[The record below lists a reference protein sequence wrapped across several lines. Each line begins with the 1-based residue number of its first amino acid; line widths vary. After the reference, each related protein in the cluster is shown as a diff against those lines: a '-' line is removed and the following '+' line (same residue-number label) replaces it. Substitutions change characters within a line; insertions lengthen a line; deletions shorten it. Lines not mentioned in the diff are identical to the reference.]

1 MIQSVRHELKD
12 AYSFAELC
20 ELAEAAKIE
29 SLVDCNDPCFLAP
42 ESMVEEVKC
51 FCQKSGQPIPE
62 TPGEL
67 ARVIYRSLACC
78 YGDTVKEIEEMTEK
92 VYPTIHI
99 VGGGANAEYLNRL
112 TAESTGKA
120 IHTGPT
126 EATAIG
132 NLTAQMLQD
141 NVFSS
146 VAEARNCIHD
156 SFQIKVIE
164 P

>member
-1 MIQSVRHELKD
+1 MILLIDNYDSFSYNLFQLIGSLNPDIKVIRND
-12 AYSFAELC
+12 AAS
-20 ELAEAAKIE
+20 
-29 SLVDCNDPCFLAP
+29 
-42 ESMVEEVKC
+42 
-51 FCQKSGQPIPE
+51 
-62 TPGEL
+62 
-67 ARVIYRSLACC
+67 
-78 YGDTVKEIEEMTEK
+78 VKEIEEMTEK